1 MKTFF
6 GLVQA
11 LFFLF
16 LFAFLLGGV
25 GIIAT
30 QSLGI
35 VTLNQGTVIG
45 VENWLAPVTF
55 TCSTLCA
62 VCAFILNYRPRRTQ
76 KRPTFAHTVRIN
88 F

>member
-45 VENWLAPVTF
+45 VENWLAPVIF

-62 VCAFILNYRPRRTQ
+62 VCAFILNYRPKTDAE
-76 KRPTFAHTVRIN
+76 KAHVRAHGED
-88 F
+88 

>member
-1 MKTFF
+1 M
-6 GLVQA
+6 
-11 LFFLF
+11 
-16 LFAFLLGGV
+16 

-35 VTLNQGTVIG
+35 VTLNQGTVTG

-62 VCAFILNYRPRRTQ
+62 VCAFILNYRPKTDAE
-76 KRPTFAHTVRIN
+76 KAHARADGEA
-88 F
+88 

>member
-1 MKTFF
+1 MKAFF

-16 LFAFLLGGV
+16 LFAFLVGGV

-35 VTLNQGTVIG
+35 VTLDQGTVTG

-62 VCAFILNYRPRRTQ
+62 VCAFILNYRPKTDAE
-76 KRPTFAHTVRIN
+76 KAHARADGEA
-88 F
+88 